1 MQKVLKINEAEE
13 YTDYMDPK
21 VVRYIRDNGTDTFE
35 CYKNYTLFVFPLYD
49 IHQAGLAAN
58 QILIYLDH
66 EDLLLFCESQRGYD
80 CVDGLFQ
87 KQATNECA
95 LWSFFQN
102 LLKNDMD
109 NLEDLECEV
118 ADAEMAAMVR
128 FRNDYIRKIIAY
140 RKELLRLKRY
150 YEQLDTIM
158 DSLILNENKLLS
170 EDGIQHFTILAN
182 RTTRYLQNVL
192 NLRDYVTQMREAYQA
207 QIDIEQNNL
216 MRLFT
221 VVTTVFQPL
230 TLMTGWYGMNFVH
243 MPEIGWEYV
252 YPVFIGASI
261 LVCAALL
268 AVFKKKGWF

>member
-1 MQKVLKINEAEE
+1 MQDVFKIEDSEKYAE
-13 YTDYMDPK
+13 YMEPK
-21 VVRYIRDNGTDTFE
+21 VIHNIRDGTSETFE
-35 CYKNYTLFVFPLYD
+35 SYKNYTLFVFPLYD
-49 IHQAGLAAN
+49 IHRTGKAAN
-58 QILIYLDH
+58 QIMIYLDH
-66 EDLLLFCESQRGYD
+66 EDLFLLCEGQRGYEISRT
-80 CVDGLFQ
+80 LFQ
-87 KQATNECA
+87 KAATNECA

-128 FRNDYIRKIIAY
+128 FQNNYIRKIIAY

-158 DSLILNENKLLS
+158 DSLLLNDNKMLS
-170 EDGIQHFTILAN
+170 EEGMMHFTILAN

-192 NLRDYVTQMREAYQA
+192 NLRDYVTQMRETYQA

-221 VVTTVFQPL
+221 VITTVFQPL
-230 TLMTGWYGMNFVH
+230 TLMAGWYGMNFPD
-243 MPEIGWEYV
+243 MPEMHWKYA
-252 YPVFIGASI
+252 YPVFVGVSI
-261 LVCAALL
+261 FVCVILL